1 MLRQCSSP
9 SSLPESSCM
18 QYKNA
23 MNLVV
28 ETYRFWR
35 CGNHAYCADDVAGTG
50 GWQSGCWSSTWPP
63 SLGWRT
69 NQRCSTPFIP
79 FLEALL
85 TSFSR
90 CCFLCGWFGFH
101 ASLFPPLF
109 FRTCR
114 WVLFFYVLFPFSF
127 FSPYFLLH
135 TSSCMLP
142 CFPNIGDERNSRA
155 RKGNRCT
162 IQMWDYTHIHPGL
175 YIASVYIYIIYM
187 LTSACGLLINL
198 KKIVRVTTC
207 LASELVRSCSCCR
220 WGVHVLGWHI
230 NLSLSLPP
238 HHLTR
243 E

>member
-1 MLRQCSSP
+1 MMLLQGREGDSPAADQVPGRQ
-9 SSLPESSCM
+9 
-18 QYKNA
+18 A
-23 MNLVV
+23 
-28 ETYRFWR
+28 W
-35 CGNHAYCADDVAGTG
+35 AGGRIRGTVC
-50 GWQSGCWSSTWPP
+50 Q
-63 SLGWRT
+63 
-69 NQRCSTPFIP
+69 FIP

-85 TSFSR
+85 TIRVCYFFLLACVDDLVSMHLYFS
-90 CCFLCGWFGFH
+90 
-101 ASLFPPLF
+101 PLF
-109 FRTCR
+109 FSLGAFFLCFIPL
-114 WVLFFYVLFPFSF
+114 LFFPF
-127 FSPYFLLH
+127 FLLH

-220 WGVHVLGWHI
+220 
-230 NLSLSLPP
+230 
-238 HHLTR
+238 
-243 E
+243 